1 MKTIIVANQKGGIG
15 KTTTATAVASI
26 LNAKGYK
33 TLLIDADQQGNSSD
47 TYRAAIEGNATL
59 FDVLLDE
66 ERISLEEA
74 IQHTESGDIVA
85 SDPLLRK
92 ADEIL
97 NGDPEGLY
105 RFQDSLDELK
115 GYDFVIVDTAPSLNS
130 ILYNCLVAA
139 DDVLIPVTADRYG
152 LQGLSQLNDTINA
165 IKRRQNRNLKII
177 GLLLIKYNKRTLLSR
192 EVKSSLEEIAK
203 SMNTKV
209 FETTI
214 RESTKAREAQAVRET
229 LIHYDAKSTTAQDYS
244 SFVDELLKEEFVAGT
259 AVQDGQQ
266 CFLCLEEWPGSAKEC
281 ATLCEGY
288 ICQSVVCG
296 RRTDILHRTA

>member
-192 EVKSSLEEIAK
+192 EVKNSLEEIAE

-214 RESTKAREAQAVRET
+214 RESTKAKEAQAVRET

-244 SFVDELLKEEFVAGT
+244 SFVDELLKEEE
-259 AVQDGQQ
+259 
-266 CFLCLEEWPGSAKEC
+266 L
-281 ATLCEGY
+281 
-288 ICQSVVCG
+288 
-296 RRTDILHRTA
+296 

>member
-244 SFVDELLKEEFVAGT
+244 SFVDELLKEEE
-259 AVQDGQQ
+259 
-266 CFLCLEEWPGSAKEC
+266 L
-281 ATLCEGY
+281 
-288 ICQSVVCG
+288 
-296 RRTDILHRTA
+296 

>member
-47 TYRAAIEGNATL
+47 TYRAAIEGSATL

-105 RFQDSLDELK
+105 RFQDALDQLK

-139 DDVLIPVTADRYG
+139 DDVLIPRVEWGCGMSNINITNGLCPGGRVRMERLSRLALTNRADPELLVTHRFKG
-152 LQGLSQLNDTINA
+152 LE
-165 IKRRQNRNLKII
+165 KIEDA
-177 GLLLIKYNKRTLLSR
+177 LYLMKDKPKDLIKPI
-192 EVKSSLEEIAK
+192 VKI
-203 SMNTKV
+203 
-209 FETTI
+209 
-214 RESTKAREAQAVRET
+214 
-229 LIHYDAKSTTAQDYS
+229 D
-244 SFVDELLKEEFVAGT
+244 
-259 AVQDGQQ
+259 
-266 CFLCLEEWPGSAKEC
+266 
-281 ATLCEGY
+281 
-288 ICQSVVCG
+288 
-296 RRTDILHRTA
+296 

>member
-47 TYRAAIEGNATL
+47 TYRAAIEGSATL

-66 ERISLEEA
+66 ERMSLEEA

-244 SFVDELLKEEFVAGT
+244 SFVDELLKEEE
-259 AVQDGQQ
+259 
-266 CFLCLEEWPGSAKEC
+266 L
-281 ATLCEGY
+281 
-288 ICQSVVCG
+288 
-296 RRTDILHRTA
+296 

>member
-47 TYRAAIEGNATL
+47 TYRAAIEGSATL

-105 RFQDSLDELK
+105 RFQDTLEELK

-192 EVKSSLEEIAK
+192 EVKNSLEEIAE

-244 SFVDELLKEEFVAGT
+244 SFVDELLKEEE
-259 AVQDGQQ
+259 
-266 CFLCLEEWPGSAKEC
+266 L
-281 ATLCEGY
+281 
-288 ICQSVVCG
+288 
-296 RRTDILHRTA
+296 

>member
-26 LNAKGYK
+26 LDAKGYK

-47 TYRAAIEGNATL
+47 TYKAAIEGNATL

-105 RFQDSLDELK
+105 RFQD
-115 GYDFVIVDTAPSLNS
+115 A
-130 ILYNCLVAA
+130 
-139 DDVLIPVTADRYG
+139 
-152 LQGLSQLNDTINA
+152 
-165 IKRRQNRNLKII
+165 
-177 GLLLIKYNKRTLLSR
+177 
-192 EVKSSLEEIAK
+192 
-203 SMNTKV
+203 
-209 FETTI
+209 
-214 RESTKAREAQAVRET
+214 
-229 LIHYDAKSTTAQDYS
+229 
-244 SFVDELLKEEFVAGT
+244 
-259 AVQDGQQ
+259 
-266 CFLCLEEWPGSAKEC
+266 
-281 ATLCEGY
+281 
-288 ICQSVVCG
+288 
-296 RRTDILHRTA
+296 

>member
-47 TYRAAIEGNATL
+47 TYRAAIEGSATL

-105 RFQDSLDELK
+105 RFQDALDELI

-192 EVKSSLEEIAK
+192 EVKVSLGEIAK
-203 SMNTKV
+203 SMHTKV

-244 SFVDELLKEEFVAGT
+244 SFVDELLKEEE
-259 AVQDGQQ
+259 
-266 CFLCLEEWPGSAKEC
+266 L
-281 ATLCEGY
+281 
-288 ICQSVVCG
+288 
-296 RRTDILHRTA
+296 

>member
-47 TYRAAIEGNATL
+47 TYRAAIEGSATL

-105 RFQDSLDELK
+105 RFQDVLEELK

-192 EVKSSLEEIAK
+192 EVKNSLEEIAE

-214 RESTKAREAQAVRET
+214 RESTKAKEAQAVRET

-244 SFVDELLKEEFVAGT
+244 SFVDELLKEEE
-259 AVQDGQQ
+259 
-266 CFLCLEEWPGSAKEC
+266 L
-281 ATLCEGY
+281 
-288 ICQSVVCG
+288 
-296 RRTDILHRTA
+296 

>member
-26 LNAKGYK
+26 LDAKGYK

-47 TYRAAIEGNATL
+47 TYKAAIEGNATL

-105 RFQDSLDELK
+105 RFQDALEELK

-165 IKRRQNRNLKII
+165 IRNLKII

-192 EVKSSLEEIAK
+192 EVRGSLEEIAK

-209 FETTI
+209 FETAI

-229 LIHYDAKSTTAQDYS
+229 LIRYDAKSTTAQDYS
-244 SFVDELLKEEFVAGT
+244 SFVDELLKEEE
-259 AVQDGQQ
+259 
-266 CFLCLEEWPGSAKEC
+266 L
-281 ATLCEGY
+281 
-288 ICQSVVCG
+288 
-296 RRTDILHRTA
+296 